1 MWLFKKAK
9 PKTLEKFTGKK
20 KKIKIG
26 LALGGG
32 GARGFSHLG
41 ALKAFEEYGLKF
53 DYVCGTSAGSLV
65 GAFYAAGYSYAD
77 ILRVAKGLNVK
88 DIRTSKFVFVPS
100 KTDGLEA
107 VLKNELGDINI
118 QDLSM
123 PFSCVAVDIISTDQL
138 IIAKGN
144 LAKAVAGSCAVPGV
158 FVPVV
163 FEDYHLVDGGLQ
175 NTLPSD
181 VPKMAGCDYV
191 VAVDVNKSRN
201 YGTESRKIVD
211 VLSCTIRILMKGNV
225 VAGYLNADVV
235 IKPETKR
242 FKSTSNEGYMDMI
255 EEGYKATIDVMPE
268 ILSIFSKK
276 PLKRKIKKKYID
288 LGTNA
293 KWIK

>member
-1 MWLFKKAK
+1 MWFFNKKSK
-9 PKTLEKFTGKK
+9 SKTVQKFSGKK
-20 KKIKIG
+20 SKIKIG

-41 ALKAFEEYGLKF
+41 AIKAFEEYGLKF

-65 GAFYAAGYSYAD
+65 GAFYSAGYTYNQ
-77 ILRVAKGLNVK
+77 ILEVAKNLDVK

-107 VLKNELGDINI
+107 VVKNNLGDINI
-118 QDLSM
+118 QDLPT

-138 IIAKGN
+138 IITKGN

-163 FEDYHLVDGGLQ
+163 FDKYHLADGGLQ

-181 VPKMAGCDYV
+181 VVKMAGCDYV

-235 IKPETKR
+235 VKPETKR
-242 FKSTSNEGYMDMI
+242 FKSTSSQGYMDMI
-255 EEGYKATIDVMPE
+255 EEGYKATIDVMPQ

-288 LGTNA
+288 LGANA
-293 KWIK
+293 KWI